1 MSLPKKLNTTKKEI
15 IQIATRLF
23 LERGFTDTSV
33 KLISD
38 ALEISTGN
46 LTFHYHTK
54 EDMLAVLVEMLCDF
68 QWKSMEEALHEGSS
82 SLMTLC
88 LELAAMA
95 AICDEN
101 EIARD
106 FYISAY
112 THSSTL
118 NIIRVND
125 QIKARKLFAP
135 YCQGWEDWNF
145 AEAETLVSGIE
156 YATLM
161 STSASPALPVRIA
174 GALKAI
180 MKIYGVPDEQC
191 DACIQKVLQMDY
203 QAISRNVLE
212 QFKAY
217 VHGVSEEQLHQY
229 LLKQ

>member
-1 MSLPKKLNTTKKEI
+1 MSPAKKLNTTKKEI
-15 IQIATRLF
+15 IQVATRLF

-54 EDMLAVLVEMLCDF
+54 EDMLSVLVEMLCDF
-68 QWKSMEEALHEGSS
+68 QWKSMEEALNEGSS
-82 SLMTLC
+82 SLSTLC
-88 LELAAMA
+88 LELASMA

-112 THSSTL
+112 THTSTL

-125 QIKARKLFAP
+125 QKKAQKLFAP

-161 STSASPALPVRIA
+161 STPASPALPIRIA

-180 MKIYGVPDEQC
+180 MKIYGVPDDLC
-191 DACIQKVLQMDY
+191 DECIQKVLQMDY
-203 QAISRNVLE
+203 RSLSRSVLE
-212 QFKAY
+212 KFRAY
-217 VHGVSEEQLHQY
+217 VHGVSEAQLEQY
-229 LLKQ
+229 LLKP